1 MKKDD
6 NIPITKEKKIYLIG
20 GAIAAVIVII
30 VLCILIWRRPSGS
43 SSADISSLIAEELS
57 TADLDYL
64 PSETSQLDKIADT
77 TADVLNRLSETGTDR
92 EGMIQTLKES
102 LLGMNLGLSEEE
114 AQDLAQW
121 LVDLYLEQQNV
132 TENTGLTV
140 EPDSALLEQ
149 LTSDLQNMADY
160 LEQLDAS
167 VVQNREELLNLT
179 SN

>member
-6 NIPITKEKKIYLIG
+6 NIPITKEKKSYLIG

-92 EGMIQTLKES
+92 EGMIHTTPSRSIFRIWRQPFPNCTRS
-102 LLGMNLGLSEEE
+102 FPAMRPMAPSEK
-114 AQDLAQW
+114 
-121 LVDLYLEQQNV
+121 
-132 TENTGLTV
+132 
-140 EPDSALLEQ
+140 P
-149 LTSDLQNMADY
+149 
-160 LEQLDAS
+160 S
-167 VVQNREELLNLT
+167 VKR
-179 SN
+179 